1 MLPALLLATAL
12 LTTCSG
18 DCDANDAVDQAD
30 LAQAVTALF
39 TPDACAAADADANG
53 SVTAAELLQVVLALD
68 GACSEWIEL
77 PALPGGARQEV
88 GVAALDQQVYV
99 IGGFDAQGGG
109 SRQVE
114 VYAVDSGEWS
124 RAATLPALRNHVG
137 AAALDGAV
145 WVVGGFVGSGFAP
158 AAEVYR
164 YDPAG
169 DEWTTV
175 APLPA
180 PRGALAVAAVQGLVY
195 AVGGSGAGGS
205 LRDCSAYHPGDDMWT
220 ACAPL
225 PTPRNHLAAA
235 ALDGLLYV
243 AGGRGDGSGFANSAA
258 LDRYDPSTNRWTA
271 LAPMP
276 TARSGHA
283 LAAIGGRLVAMGGEV
298 NDANPPTRVFPQVE
312 LYDPLRDRWARLD
325 PMALPR
331 HGIGAATVGD
341 LVIVPGG
348 ATFAGFGATDHAD
361 ALRLL
366 R

>member
-1 MLPALLLATAL
+1 MLPALLLATL
-12 LTTCSG
+12 LTTCAG
-18 DCDANDAVDQAD
+18 DCDSSDAVDEAD

-39 TPDACAAADADANG
+39 AADACAAADTDG
-53 SVTAAELLQVVLALD
+53 SGAVTAAEVLQVLLAVG
-68 GACSEWIEL
+68 GACSEWTDL
-77 PALPGGARQEV
+77 PPLPRGARQEV
-88 GVAALDQQVYV
+88 GVAALAQQVYV

-109 SRQVE
+109 SREVE
-114 VYAVDSGEWS
+114 VYDVEAGTWS
-124 RAATLPALRNHVG
+124 RAAVLPGSRNHVG

-158 AAEVYR
+158 AADVYR
-164 YDPAG
+164 YDPTN
-169 DEWTTV
+169 DEWTTA

-180 PRGALAVAAVQGLVY
+180 ARGALAVAAVQGRLY

-205 LRDCSAYHPGDDMWT
+205 LSDCGAYDPGANMWT
-220 ACAPL
+220 ACAAL
-225 PTPRNHLAAA
+225 PTPRNHLAAV

-258 LDRYDPSTNRWTA
+258 LERYDPGTDRWTA

-283 LAAIGGRLVAMGGEV
+283 LAAVGGRLVAMGGEV

-312 LYDPLRDRWARLD
+312 LYDPQRDRWARLD
-325 PMALPR
+325 PMPLPR

-361 ALRLL
+361 ALYLL

>member
-12 LTTCSG
+12 LTTCGG
-18 DCDANDAVDQAD
+18 DCDGNDTVDAAD
-30 LAQAVTALF
+30 LTQAVTALF
-39 TPDACAAADADANG
+39 TPGACTAADGDANG
-53 SVTAAELLQVVLALD
+53 AVTAAELLQVLLAVD
-68 GACSEWIEL
+68 GACSEWTDL
-77 PALPGGARQEV
+77 PPLPRGARQEV

-99 IGGFDAQGGG
+99 IGGFDAQGRG
-109 SRQVE
+109 SREVE
-114 VYAVDSGEWS
+114 VYDVESGNWA
-124 RAATLPALRNHVG
+124 RAAALPGLRNHVG
-137 AAALDGAV
+137 ATALDGAV

-164 YDPAG
+164 YAPAQ
-169 DEWTTV
+169 DEWAAV

-180 PRGALAVAAVQGLVY
+180 ARGALAVAAVQGVIY

-205 LRDCSAYHPGDDMWT
+205 LSDCTAYDPSDDMWR

-258 LDRYDPSTNRWTA
+258 LDRYDPSTDRWTA

-283 LAAIGGRLVAMGGEV
+283 LAAVGGRLVAMGGEV
-298 NDANPPTRVFPQVE
+298 NDTNPPTRVFPQVE
-312 LYDPLRDRWARLD
+312 LYDPQRDRWARLD
-325 PMALPR
+325 PMPLPR
-331 HGIGAATVGD
+331 HGIGAASIGD

-348 ATFAGFGATDHAD
+348 ATVAGFFATDHAD